1 MGNGM
6 TPEKSGACEPRNE
19 QKSILLDIQ
28 GHRNW
33 ESYLEPH
40 KKNNI
45 KPQEVWLD
53 VEGIWANYPSP
64 TWIFVGGGKLVGSDV

>member
-53 VEGIWANYPSP
+53 V
-64 TWIFVGGGKLVGSDV
+64 